1 MTACSALAAAKWRSA
16 VGWALLVVA
25 CVVCLGLGWFQAG
38 WVHAGQKGDLWGG
51 PLLPWGVG
59 LVLAVVV
66 AWFAPHAWVDRQF
79 APRTRGATT
88 LAILVVFVL
97 VEFAMAWL
105 GYVVFRLHSDDIRL
119 FVDLVQQTLGGH
131 LLQLTTGYG
140 RTESYL
146 AQHWAFQSLLWLPA
160 WMAWPDPRVLLL
172 IQIVGYVAMAAAVHR
187 LAMIRLG
194 PGPWP
199 LAITTAVLLVPS
211 KDWALS
217 QELGNAPFLALLIVV
232 AVLCVH
238 RDRPAAFV
246 AILIVIAMSREDAS
260 VLAAVLAM
268 YAWWIAGWRRLGA
281 AAVVV
286 SGMWLVVLLKVI
298 MPSFVTFHR
307 FEPLWTLYSW
317 LGDSSTV
324 RADPVDAA
332 RRVLTHLLDVPV
344 PAVVQLFASFGV
356 VAFVSSAAWGLLLGF
371 LPTFL
376 TNTYPAGLIY
386 HHAYPAIAVAAVAA
400 IEGARRLDS
409 HLSSH
414 PRVRLGVVL
423 AAPLAALSLHAVFG
437 YSPLTRSFAW
447 SEYWPT
453 LHTRAL
459 WATLGMVPSNASLAG
474 DRLLAIHRFVGRPP
488 GCTYVSL
495 SSAAGTPEL
504 WCGDTWRAPLADSF
518 LLIDRP
524 RPTPE
529 LQYLLTDS
537 PYGLVRYQ
545 QDIALFQRGAGRS
558 ANRALARWIFGEV
571 RDAMSLPRQIGS
583 VLGDAASRPGRAVRA
598 PRGQA
603 GFVLYGWYV
612 WTCSAPHELVVRLRG
627 DSRWRSGSIGRVEIV
642 ANQGARV
649 LATGSIDELALAR
662 SDYRELV
669 VTASPPEAG
678 LIEARVYSTGNAA
691 FWVDSMALVGV
702 TPSGAFR
709 FPGDPCEGPRLDSFS
724 PSLPAAPAPQVA
736 ERARAPSVTEDVAS
750 RAPPWPRSTRNY
762 PATEASSVSSIGLP
776 GLRTSVPGPDP
787 GVTP

>member
-1 MTACSALAAAKWRSA
+1 MKIACAARREMAIA
-16 VGWALLVVA
+16 GGWALLVVA
-25 CVVCLGLGWFQAG
+25 SIVCLGLGWFQAG
-38 WVHAGQKGDLWGG
+38 WVHAGQRGDLWGG

-59 LVLAVVV
+59 LALASAV
-66 AWFAPHAWVDRQF
+66 AYFAPHAWVDRQF
-79 APRTRGATT
+79 APRTRCATT
-88 LAILVVFVL
+88 LAILVVFLL

-131 LLQLTTGYG
+131 FLQLTTGYG

-146 AQHWAFQSLLWLPA
+146 AQHWALQTLLWLPA
-160 WMAWPDPRVLLL
+160 WRAWPDPRVLLL

-187 LAMIRLG
+187 LAVIRLG

-211 KDWALS
+211 KDWALT
-217 QELGNAPFLALLIVV
+217 QELGDAPFLPLLIVV
-232 AVLCVH
+232 AVMCVH

-246 AILIVIAMSREDAS
+246 ATLIAIAMSREEAS
-260 VLAAVLAM
+260 VLAVVLAM
-268 YAWWIAGWRRLGA
+268 YAWWIADWRRLGA

-298 MPSFVTFHR
+298 MPSFITFHR
-307 FEPLWTLYSW
+307 YEPRWYLYSW
-317 LGDSSTV
+317 LGDFSTV
-324 RADPVDAA
+324 QSHPVDAA
-332 RRVLTHLLDVPV
+332 RRVLRHLLDDPV
-344 PAVVQLFASFGV
+344 PAVVQLFTSFGV
-356 VAFVSSAAWGLLLGF
+356 VPFVPSPASGLLLGF
-371 LPTFL
+371 LPAFL

-386 HHAYPAIAVAAVAA
+386 HHAYPAIAVAAVVA

-423 AAPLAALSLHAVFG
+423 AVPMAALSLHAVFG

-459 WATLGMVPSNASLAG
+459 WATLRMVPSNASLAG
-474 DRLLAIHRFVGRPP
+474 DRLLSIHRFAGRPP
-488 GCTYVSL
+488 GCTWDNVSL
-495 SSAAGTPEL
+495 SSVAGTPEL

-529 LQYLLTDS
+529 LQHLLTDS
-537 PYGLVRYQ
+537 PYGLLRYQ
-545 QDIALFQRGAGRS
+545 QDIALFQRGADRS
-558 ANRALARWIFGEV
+558 ANRALARWIFGDV
-571 RDAMSLPRQIGS
+571 RDAMSLPHQIGS

-612 WTCSAPHELVVRLRG
+612 WTCPGPHELVVRLRG

-649 LATGSIDELALAR
+649 LATRSIDELALAR
-662 SDYRELV
+662 SDYRDFL
-669 VTASPPEAG
+669 VTASPPEVG
-678 LIEARVYSTGNAA
+678 LIEARVYSTGKSA
-691 FWVDSMALVGV
+691 FWVDSMALVSV
-702 TPSGAFR
+702 TPSGGFQ
-709 FPGDPCEGPRLDSFS
+709 FPGDPCGRPRFDSFS
-724 PSLPAAPAPQVA
+724 PTLPAASAPQVA
-736 ERARAPSVTEDVAS
+736 E
-750 RAPPWPRSTRNY
+750 
-762 PATEASSVSSIGLP
+762 
-776 GLRTSVPGPDP
+776 
-787 GVTP
+787 